1 MTSANTALK
10 PKPIHWVVLIGLSII
25 WGFSFILI
33 KRALVSFNFMQVAEL
48 RMSMSGAIFLPYFL
62 YRFQHI
68 DWSRLKYFL
77 IVGFCG
83 SGLPAICF
91 AMAQQYISS
100 SVSGILNSLAP
111 LFTLLFGIL
120 LFKQTYVPSRLIGVV
135 LGFLG
140 ALLLMLLQKSGDY
153 QEGNQWYG
161 ILCVIGTMMY
171 GINSNTVSRFFKGVN
186 PIDISAVSYVIVG
199 IPFGILLFSTTDFVT
214 LMQTQP
220 GAWNSLGYMA
230 ILSVVGTVI
239 ANAIF
244 IALIQKTSALFG
256 AMVTYLMP
264 FMAIFLGFLDH
275 ENISIFHFLSMAMI
289 LVGVY
294 ITNKK

>member
-1 MTSANTALK
+1 MSSTNTALK
-10 PKPIHWVVLIGLSII
+10 PTPIHWAVLIALSII

-33 KRALVSFNFMQVAEL
+33 KRALVSFSPMQVAEL
-48 RMSMSGAIFLPYFL
+48 RMGMSGTIFLPYFL
-62 YRFQHI
+62 YRFKHI

-91 AMAQQYISS
+91 AMAQQHISS
-100 SVSGILNSLAP
+100 SVAGILNSLAP

-120 LFKQTYVPSRLIGVV
+120 LFKQAYVPSRLIGVI
-135 LGFLG
+135 LGFVG
-140 ALLLMLLQKSGDY
+140 AFMLMLLKSGSAQD
-153 QEGNQWYG
+153 GNQWYG

-171 GINSNTVSRFFKGVN
+171 GINSNTVGRFFKGVN

-199 IPFGILLFSTTDFVT
+199 LPFAALLFLTTDFVSV
-214 LMQTQP
+214 MQTKP
-220 GAWNSLGYMA
+220 EAWTSLGYMT
-230 ILSVVGTVI
+230 ILAVVGTVI

-244 IALIQKTSALFG
+244 ISLIQKTSALFG

-264 FMAIFLGFLDH
+264 FMAIFIGFLDH
-275 ENISIFHFLSMAMI
+275 ENIGIYHFLSMATI

-294 ITNKK
+294 ITNRK